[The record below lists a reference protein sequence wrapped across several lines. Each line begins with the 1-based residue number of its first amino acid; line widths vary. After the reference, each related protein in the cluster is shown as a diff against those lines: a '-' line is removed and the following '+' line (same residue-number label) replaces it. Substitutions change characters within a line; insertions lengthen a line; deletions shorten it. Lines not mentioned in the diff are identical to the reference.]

1 MPISLGR
8 GWRSSSVWRD
18 EPNPALR
25 ELRAA
30 ASERFTG
37 ALEFEEPSHG
47 SRAHVFLYE
56 GAVYAVELAGFHVD
70 PMSRLVSAGLL
81 DPEASAMAGQVM
93 ATESEVVQD
102 GLVGIDAVA
111 RVHQEF
117 LLAGVGAVIGAQAP
131 GVGRVDDAV
140 TSALCTV
147 PVALEDILEAV
158 ALRRQRMD
166 ATWALVSTHVTAA
179 RAVLRVIDGYA
190 DLPGDLPELQA
201 FARGVD
207 SVRSVDAVAGGLGLT
222 RAEAVHLA
230 ATLVA
235 AGLTEVEAQQAN
247 PPHGALL
254 VPEAFGEL
262 GIQDQI
268 VPTSG
273 AAASGSTAGEW
284 MSVPRSAPAAAR
296 LEELERRLADAIAQQ
311 AEATARVESLARALE
326 QARTDVARSAGHV

>member
-1 MPISLGR
+1 MAISLGR
-8 GWRSSSVWRD
+8 GRRSSAAWRD

-37 ALEFEEPSHG
+37 ALEFEEPVHG

-70 PMSRLVSAGLL
+70 PMTRLVSAGLL
-81 DPEASAMAGQVM
+81 DPEASRTGGQLT
-93 ATESEVVQD
+93 ATESELVQD
-102 GLVGIDAVA
+102 GLVGIDAIA

-117 LLAGVGAVIGAQAP
+117 LLAGVGAVIGAQAT

-140 TSALCTV
+140 TSNVCTV
-147 PVALEDILEAV
+147 PVALDDILEAV
-158 ALRRQRMD
+158 ALRRERMD
-166 ATWALVSTHVTAA
+166 ATWALVSTHLTAA
-179 RAVLRVIDGYA
+179 RAVLRVIDRYA

-201 FARGVD
+201 FARSVD
-207 SVRSVDAVAGGLGLT
+207 SVRSVDAVAEGLGLT

-235 AGLTEVEAQQAN
+235 AGLTEVEAQQASQ
-247 PPHGALL
+247 PRSALL
-254 VPEAFGEL
+254 VPEAFGEV
-262 GIQDQI
+262 GILAE
-268 VPTSG
+268 VVSTSG
-273 AAASGSTAGEW
+273 SAAPGRTAGEW
-284 MSVPRSAPAAAR
+284 LSVPPAAPTAAR
-296 LEELERRLADAIAQQ
+296 LEELEQRLADAIAEQ

-326 QARTDVARSAGHV
+326 QARIEVDRSAGHA